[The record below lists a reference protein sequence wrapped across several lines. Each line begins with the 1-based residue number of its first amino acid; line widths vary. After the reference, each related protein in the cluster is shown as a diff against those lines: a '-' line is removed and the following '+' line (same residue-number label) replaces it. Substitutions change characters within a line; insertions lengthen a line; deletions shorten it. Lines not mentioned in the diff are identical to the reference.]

1 MALINNPYQ
10 PMQTMGQPIYTPYQ
24 PTQTVGQPTYTPY
37 FPQFNQQVYQQQNS
51 LPTNN
56 NMILAW
62 IQGGENGAKA
72 YPLGPNCRAFLFDSE
87 KDVFYIKTTDQ
98 SGMSQPLRLFEYSE
112 VFQKEESGSVDT
124 SAFVT
129 KDELEEIISKALSK
143 KKENYNNGKSF
154 VRGNNEQRNERAV
167 Q

>member
-10 PMQTMGQPIYTPYQ
+10 PMQTMGQP
-24 PTQTVGQPTYTPY
+24 TYTPY
-37 FPQFNQQVYQQQNS
+37 FPPFNPQVYQQQNS
-51 LPTNN
+51 LPMNN
-56 NMILAW
+56 NMIFAW
-62 IQGGENGAKA
+62 VQGENGAKA
-72 YPLGPNCRAFLFDSE
+72 YPLGSNCRAFLFDSE
-87 KDVFYIKTTDQ
+87 KDIFYIKTTDQ
-98 SGMSQPLRLFEYSE
+98 SGMPQPLRSFEYSE

-154 VRGNNEQRNERAV
+154 VRGNNEQRNERAI